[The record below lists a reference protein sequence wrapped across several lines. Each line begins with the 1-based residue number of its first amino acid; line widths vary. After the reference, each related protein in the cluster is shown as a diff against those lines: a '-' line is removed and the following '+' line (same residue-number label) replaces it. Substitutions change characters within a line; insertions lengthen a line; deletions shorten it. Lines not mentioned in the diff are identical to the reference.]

1 MPGFPFYIAI
11 PAPLG
16 KRRSRPCPDEVT
28 HGGIERAEFVG
39 YRRVAG
45 NIKFKSCTRPATSS
59 PSVTAPS
66 VFHRE
71 RLSISHILNAASAD
85 QPPHEP
91 AFAVTFRHR
100 VVLHSS
106 QRFRIASLP
115 PQKKPPVIRDFSP
128 DDGEQ
133 FRVGCTT
140 AGSALRARPDEVAD
154 ELMLRCGFR
163 VTSLPGLASAPRIGR
178 PVHRGRAGGHLHPRN
193 VGDGG
198 RTGALCF

>member
-1 MPGFPFYIAI
+1 MQLGSRVTRGAQIAPCQPGICVQQMPGFPFYIAI
-11 PAPLG
+11 PAPVG
-16 KRRSRPCPDEVT
+16 KRRSRPCPDEVA

-39 YRRVAG
+39 YRRVAS

-59 PSVTAPS
+59 PSVTAPG

-85 QPPHEP
+85 QSPHEP
-91 AFAVTFRHR
+91 AFAVSFGHR
-100 VVLHSS
+100 VVLHNP

-133 FRVGCTT
+133 FLVGCM
-140 AGSALRARPDEVAD
+140 AGPSSYGRAR
-154 ELMLRCGFR
+154 MR
-163 VTSLPGLASAPRIGR
+163 
-178 PVHRGRAGGHLHPRN
+178 
-193 VGDGG
+193 
-198 RTGALCF
+198 